1 MTNAVVMPAP
11 RRCETAV
18 ASMPGMGPMARTIG
32 LGVATVW
39 LGAVPL
45 AGQSPPQP
53 VTSDTPEY
61 CLHLLD
67 RVSDLPGQ
75 DQRAA
80 GIAGRLGGPAHQPQ
94 YRRPAGQRGG
104 QHRGRRPVRDGVA
117 DNAERAGR
125 RRVYSAATRFL
136 GCVDGVGSAHQHVQY
151 LDADYVP
158 LGVSPSDARSHLVA
172 STNRPP
178 VRNARPGRPSLII
191 AGLDHCRLLRR
202 PPGRAAR

>member
-67 RVSDLPGQ
+67 RLSEMVRVAGSPPSREVAVLSSEGRRMCGQ
-75 DQRAA
+75 
-80 GIAGRLGGPAHQPQ
+80 
-94 YRRPAGQRGG
+94 GQTRGG
-104 QHRGRRPVRDGVA
+104 ILR
-117 DNAERAGR
+117 
-125 RRVYSAATRFL
+125 
-136 GCVDGVGSAHQHVQY
+136 
-151 LDADYVP
+151 
-158 LGVSPSDARSHLVA
+158 
-172 STNRPP
+172 
-178 VRNARPGRPSLII
+178 
-191 AGLDHCRLLRR
+191 LRR
-202 PPGRAAR
+202 ALVMMMHQSDRP